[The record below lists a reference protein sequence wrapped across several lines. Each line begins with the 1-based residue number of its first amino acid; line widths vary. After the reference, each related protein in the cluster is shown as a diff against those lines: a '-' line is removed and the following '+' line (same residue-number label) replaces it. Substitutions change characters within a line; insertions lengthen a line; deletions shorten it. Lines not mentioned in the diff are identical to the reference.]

1 MIKNDIDTEL
11 DLKEAKELIPEL
23 GTFSGKLNNSEKLLE
38 FLEKGT
44 RVSRL
49 LDKLRS
55 YAYLK
60 LLPIKSFR

>member
-1 MIKNDIDTEL
+1 LIKNDIDTEL

>member
-38 FLEKGT
+38 FLEKDT